1 MTDETDE
8 EQRIIQA
15 AIGGWLH
22 AMVGRQEKLEEDIKV
37 VAEQVEV
44 LTAEV
49 MRILTALGV
58 DADWSKT
65 NSAQ

>member
-1 MTDETDE
+1 MTDQTDE
-8 EQRIIQA
+8 DQRIIQA

-22 AMVGRQEKLEEDIKV
+22 AMVGRQEKLEDDMRELT
-37 VAEQVEV
+37 AQVEM

-49 MRILTALGV
+49 TRILTALGV

>member
-8 EQRIIQA
+8 EQRIVQA

-22 AMVGRQEKLEEDIKV
+22 AMVGRQEKLEEDIREL
-37 VAEQVEV
+37 AAQVEM
-44 LTAEV
+44 LTAE
-49 MRILTALGV
+49 MTRILTALGV